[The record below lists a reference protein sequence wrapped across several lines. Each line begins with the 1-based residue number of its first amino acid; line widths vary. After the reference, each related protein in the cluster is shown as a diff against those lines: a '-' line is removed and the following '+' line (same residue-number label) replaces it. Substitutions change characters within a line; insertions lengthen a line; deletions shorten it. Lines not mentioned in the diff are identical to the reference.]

1 MRKKISL
8 LSIAT
13 LLTSCT
19 FPSIPLDPIKYDKPV
34 HVTSTKNA
42 TFELATETTIFD
54 VGGGDCDLLPGITGS
69 WAHPTQH
76 FNTQDQQIFMES
88 LKSELKRLKLLN
100 VLNGIKSNS
109 LVADVKV
116 KLTFEKALTCLMVT
130 GGYVQYTLNVEL
142 EIEEANKKFANHYYI
157 LSSINDSPWEKG
169 HTDHKQGKQKAAKI
183 LLEAVIADIE
193 RWIASN

>member
-19 FPSIPLDPIKYDKPV
+19 FPSIPLDPVKYDKPV
-34 HVTSTKNA
+34 HVTSAKNA
-42 TFELATETTIFD
+42 MLELATETTIFD
-54 VGGGDCDLLPGITGS
+54 VGGGYCDSYPLKGS

-109 LVADVKV
+109 SVADIKV
-116 KLTFEKALTCLMVT
+116 KLTFEKALTCLIIA
-130 GGYVQYTLNVEL
+130 GGVQYTLNVEL
-142 EIEEANKKFANHYYI
+142 EIEEVNKKFANHYYI
-157 LSSINDSPWEKG
+157 LSSINDSPWETG
-169 HTDHKQGKQKAAKI
+169 RTDHKKGKQKAAKI